1 MKNIFLSSLIILTY
15 CTVSGQAVFQN
26 INYNEKLEPGLVL
39 ELPNKPEIVQ
49 KTVLEKLMVTGYKP
63 ETTGAL
69 FWKSDKVNGFYV
81 FKQVTLPELKN
92 QTLDLYLNVEKLENY
107 KNKTKLYMLV
117 SKGYDNF
124 ISPDSDTEIY
134 RAARS
139 FLNSFIEETAAFKLR
154 ISIEELKESI
164 ADSEKSMR
172 SLTEHEN
179 EMVKKMD
186 NLNEDLRKNKE
197 DQEKLQNKLQQ
208 QNSTLEESSLQL
220 ERLKK

>member
-1 MKNIFLSSLIILTY
+1 MKNIYLSSLIILTY

-39 ELPNKPEIVQ
+39 ELPHKTETVQ
-49 KTVLEKLMVTGYKP
+49 NTILEKLMETGYKP

-69 FWKSDKVNGFYV
+69 FWKSNKVNGFYV

-92 QTLDLYLNVEKLENY
+92 QTLDLYLNVEKIEKN

-117 SKGYDNF
+117 SKGYNNF
-124 ISPDSDTEIY
+124 ISPDSDTAIY

-154 ISIEELKESI
+154 ISIEQQKESI
-164 ADSEKSMR
+164 DDSERSMR
-172 SLTEHEN
+172 NLSEYET
-179 EMVKKMD
+179 EMVKKRD
-186 NLNEDLRKNKE
+186 KLNEDMKKNKE
-197 DQEKLQNKLQQ
+197 DQERLQNKLQQ
-208 QNSTLEESSLQL
+208 QKSTLEESSLQL
-220 ERLKK
+220 ERLNK

>member
-49 KTVLEKLMVTGYKP
+49 KTVLEKLMETGYKP